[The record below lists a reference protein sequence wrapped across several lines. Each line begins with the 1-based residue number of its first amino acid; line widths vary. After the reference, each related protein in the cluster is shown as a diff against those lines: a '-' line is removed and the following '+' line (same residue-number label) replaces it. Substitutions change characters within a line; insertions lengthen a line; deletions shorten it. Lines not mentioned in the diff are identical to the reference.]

1 MKGSLRKE
9 LKTVLKV
16 APLEFFL
23 KFLTSITI
31 RGILL
36 VIPILFSMVI
46 DLVTEGNYVD
56 SIIIILV
63 SVVITLIYRL
73 FEGFNQMAYY
83 KLYKKLFSYY
93 NSLGLSKTADNS
105 LFSLSRFSTSAYT
118 NMVITDVDIISG
130 FYTAGVVRLVQILEF
145 LFIYVYFLSIDIY
158 IFISAIIISLIMMVI
173 SIKSGDKVQV
183 LNEKRKNS
191 LDKMSASTFEFIG
204 GIKEIKSYHI
214 FDNIFGYVNKE
225 VDNYLDDHGKY
236 NVKFNFNNHMFLFV
250 FEAMRLLTVLYGII
264 LVKDGHLVVGTLVL
278 IYNYYQKII
287 DNFNTILTINVEY
300 RNLKVSLDRFYKLVE
315 YSNSNH
321 DGVKLTTD
329 DIQGCIEFKDVLYGF
344 RDNPT
349 LDHVNF
355 IAKAN
360 SITVFKGRDEA
371 AQNGIFDLLM
381 KLNRQHEGSITID
394 GVDIAKI
401 DDNSYYSLVSS
412 IRRNSHIFNL
422 SIKDN
427 LTMINKDFNK
437 VKEVCRSIGL
447 EEKILKLPEG
457 YDTII
462 TDTTPI
468 SQRTKVLIWT
478 ARLLLKESKI
488 ILIDDIINT
497 IGSEQ
502 EEKALQVL
510 SEMKKNHTIII
521 ISNNSSVIDIADKV
535 YDVSDKL
542 IK

>member
-1 MKGSLRKE
+1 MKKEFSKE

-16 APLEFFL
+16 AKWEYLL
-23 KFLTSITI
+23 KVFTSLVI
-31 RGILL
+31 RGTLL
-36 VIPILFSMVI
+36 IIPILFSAAVNYITEQDTNMTIVMLGI
-46 DLVTEGNYVD
+46 SIALV
-56 SIIIILV
+56 LV
-63 SVVITLIYRL
+63 YRL

-83 KLYKKLFSYY
+83 KLYNKIFKYY
-93 NSLGLSKTADNS
+93 NNQAISMTKDNS
-105 LFSLSRFSTSAYT
+105 IFSLSRFNPGQYT
-118 NMVITDVDIISG
+118 NMVITDVDIMSG
-130 FYTAGVVRLVQILEF
+130 FFSAGVIRVIQLVEF
-145 LFIYVYFLSIDIY
+145 LIIFIYFYFLDVYVFLFTFVIT
-158 IFISAIIISLIMMVI
+158 IIMVII
-173 SIKSGDKVQV
+173 SIKLGNNVQK
-183 LNEKRKNS
+183 LNEKRKS
-191 LDKMSASTFEFIG
+191 QLDKLSSNSYSYFGA
-204 GIKEIKSYHI
+204 IKEVKSYNL
-214 FDNIFGYVNKE
+214 FDKVAPFIYE
-225 VDNYLDDHGKY
+225 QRDSYLKANAEY
-236 NVKFNFNNHMFLFV
+236 NVKFNFNNSIILFV
-250 FEAMRLLTVLYGII
+250 FELFRLLAVMYVGIRAINGYADVGIVL
-264 LVKDGHLVVGTLVL
+264 V

-287 DNFNTILTINVEY
+287 DNFTIVLTLNVEY
-300 RNLKVSLDRFYKLVE
+300 RNVNVSLERFNHIRE
-315 YSNSNH
+315 YSNRNSN
-321 DGVKLTTD
+321 TTSINKD
-329 DIQGCIEFKDVLYGF
+329 NLKGEIEFNNILYGF
-344 RDNPT
+344 RDNPI
-349 LDHVNF
+349 LKNCNF
-355 IAKAN
+355 KIPMN
-360 SITVFKGRDEA
+360 SITVLTGSNET
-371 AQNGIFDLLM
+371 AQVGVFDLLL